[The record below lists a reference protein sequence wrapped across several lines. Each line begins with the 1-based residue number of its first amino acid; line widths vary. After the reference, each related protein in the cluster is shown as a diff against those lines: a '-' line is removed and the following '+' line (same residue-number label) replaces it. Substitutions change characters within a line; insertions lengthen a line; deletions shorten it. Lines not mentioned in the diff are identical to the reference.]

1 MTLLKLVLHVT
12 DPKLVDRL
20 GVRLRLVY
28 DSDAGNE
35 EAIVLEERL
44 QVHADP
50 PAGDEIGVAAGGQAR
65 GRLSGEGE
73 QVAHSSASAV
83 PDPAPVKRLK
93 VIGGINWSSQ

>member
-1 MTLLKLVLHVT
+1 MVLHIT

-20 GVRLRLVY
+20 GVRLRLVD

-35 EAIVLEERL
+35 EAVVLEERL

-50 PAGDEIGVAAGGQAR
+50 PAGDEVGVAAGGQAR

-73 QVAHSSASAV
+73 QVAHSSLV
-83 PDPAPVKRLK
+83 PDSAPVKRLK
-93 VIGGINWSSQ
+93 AIGGINWRSSQ

>member
-1 MTLLKLVLHVT
+1 MVLHIT

-20 GVRLRLVY
+20 GVRLRLID

-35 EAIVLEERL
+35 EAVVLEERL

-50 PAGDEIGVAAGGQAR
+50 PAGDEVGVAAGGQAR

-73 QVAHSSASAV
+73 QVAHSSVV
-83 PDPAPVKRLK
+83 PDPAPAKRLK
-93 VIGGINWSSQ
+93 AIGVINWRSQ